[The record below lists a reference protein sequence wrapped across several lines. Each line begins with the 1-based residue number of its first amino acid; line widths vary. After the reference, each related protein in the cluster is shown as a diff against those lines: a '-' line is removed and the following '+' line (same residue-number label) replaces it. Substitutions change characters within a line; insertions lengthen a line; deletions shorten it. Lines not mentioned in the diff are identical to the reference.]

1 MTKEQLMNYKE
12 FPDWYEN
19 NDFIEKVDKL
29 NDSRDLYYL
38 RSDGIRTTD
47 VEEVL
52 DEIEWDENG
61 IGILEGCIVVE
72 LHHIYGYVEAIQI
85 PCTITVEKQYWDEE
99 EKIFDG
105 ESYTI
110 KDIEEW

>member
-12 FPDWYEN
+12 FPDWYKN

-61 IGILEGCIVVE
+61 IGTLEGCIVVE

-85 PCTITVEKQYWDEE
+85 PCTITVEKQYWNEE